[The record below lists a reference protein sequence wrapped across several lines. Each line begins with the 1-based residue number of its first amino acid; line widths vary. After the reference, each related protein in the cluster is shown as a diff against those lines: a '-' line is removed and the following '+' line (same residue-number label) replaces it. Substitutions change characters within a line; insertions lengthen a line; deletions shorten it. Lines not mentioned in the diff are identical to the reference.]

1 MGEVKVWVQFPAPLA
16 CSGTSIILKLQK
28 LLFFFPNRVYCLH
41 LNLLMDS
48 FCSKTG
54 MKNGFGNADSD
65 SKILLGK
72 KKNEDFKK
80 IEE

>member
-1 MGEVKVWVQFPAPLA
+1 MGPVPSSTSMQWNKHYVK
-16 CSGTSIILKLQK
+16 TSKVI
-28 LLFFFPNRVYCLH
+28 FFFPNKVHCLH

-65 SKILLGK
+65 PKILLEK